1 MRLTATA
8 ITKAEVAR
16 RPNSRVS
23 RVPSGTATV
32 CGTEPSLSQF
42 VHSTPMKS
50 VAM

>member
-1 MRLTATA
+1 MAMM
-8 ITKAEVAR
+8 KAEVAR

-42 VHSTPMKS
+42 VNSTPMKS